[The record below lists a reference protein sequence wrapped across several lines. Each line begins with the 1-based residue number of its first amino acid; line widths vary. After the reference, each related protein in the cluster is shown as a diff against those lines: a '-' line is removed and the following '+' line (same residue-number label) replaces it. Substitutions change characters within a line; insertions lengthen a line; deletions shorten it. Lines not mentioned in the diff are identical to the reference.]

1 MGGQVQSLA
10 TLIFWAAMAEP
21 LAIVRTRAQKRKTL
35 RNMMSELLQLRA
47 APQLSFRGKRLQAF
61 SFMI

>member
-35 RNMMSELLQLRA
+35 RNMMRLLQLRA
-47 APQLSFRGKRLQAF
+47 APQLLFRGKRLQAF